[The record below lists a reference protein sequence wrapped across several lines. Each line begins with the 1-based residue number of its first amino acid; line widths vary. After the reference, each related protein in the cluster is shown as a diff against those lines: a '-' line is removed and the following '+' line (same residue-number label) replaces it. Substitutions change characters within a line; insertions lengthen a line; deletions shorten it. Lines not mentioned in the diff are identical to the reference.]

1 MALHNKAS
9 AEEWESNSLSG
20 IGYIFRE
27 YILFNISISAVQMQ
41 LCWQGIESASFF
53 YMLPDGDGCLGE
65 NVKIRILFLILWR
78 T

>member
-27 YILFNISISAVQMQ
+27 YILFNISMYLYLGRADGNLV
-41 LCWQGIESASFF
+41 GIEWNQRASFICF
-53 YMLPDGDGCLGE
+53 PTVTAVLA
-65 NVKIRILFLILWR
+65 R
-78 T
+78 TSKFESYS